1 MFCAGNSGARFA
13 FDLFLVKRFESR
25 AGSLRMGREMA
36 LCLRDFRRASST
48 PTQVASS
55 VATARYQASMG
66 RAGRVDDADA
76 ARSSGTLSEKRISGT
91 RIGEDLP
98 KEKA

>member
-13 FDLFLVKRFESR
+13 FDHFLVKRFESR

-36 LCLRDFRRASST
+36 LCLGDFRRTSFT

-55 VATARYQASMG
+55 VAIDSRQALIG
-66 RAGRVDDADA
+66 RAGSVVDADA
-76 ARSSGTLSEKRISGT
+76 AGELGWGQRKENFWNSYRRSL
-91 RIGEDLP
+91 
-98 KEKA
+98 A